1 MFLPIFPLAQTIAA
15 PPTQQQLIIQPEV
28 PVPENELD
36 LPPPPTTAPLNTVTV
51 PQQVRVLPGKLDNIP
66 VFNSNS
72 PEVVQTEGILL
83 STFPPEGKQLPS
95 AHLNFPFKGRF
106 DIFAHHIAK
115 AKNRQETRT
124 LFQGIIVRNPNSEPV
139 TLNVLQGA
147 TYLTRPDA
155 LFVDLPS
162 YLENR
167 FGTVFAGPGSRITSD
182 VLRGFRQAI
191 LPAAIEIP
199 ANESRMLM
207 NLPIPVGN
215 VTPSS
220 NGRSTLMR
228 MSSSNSVY
236 VASLAMFAPKSQG
249 GVEQD
254 PTLEQWENILNTKGL
269 AGPRDLAPTPRGEN
283 PVQKIYGRVAG
294 VAEGSQWQAKITDN
308 SRTDY
313 LTIPKRGESFS
324 YALSTTDTGTFGTGQ
339 VQSAKMLARY
349 PDTAYF
355 AHGNYGIQYNLT
367 FPLYNKSRESQSVS
381 IKMQTPIKANT
392 EAGGL
397 MFYDPPEN
405 RIFFRGT
412 VRVMFKD
419 DTGKTLTRYIHIVQR
434 RGQQGEPLV
443 NVNMKPGERRLVQV
457 DFLYPPDATPPQ
469 VLTVRSSN

>member
-1 MFLPIFPLAQTIAA
+1 
-15 PPTQQQLIIQPEV
+15 
-28 PVPENELD
+28 
-36 LPPPPTTAPLNTVTV
+36 
-51 PQQVRVLPGKLDNIP
+51 
-66 VFNSNS
+66 
-72 PEVVQTEGILL
+72 LL
-83 STFPPEGKQLPS
+83 STFGPEGKQVPS

-115 AKNRQETRT
+115 AKNRAETRT
-124 LFQGIIVRNPNSEPV
+124 LFQGIIVHNPNSEPV

-147 TYLTRPDA
+147 TYLTRPDG

-167 FGTVFAGPGSRITSD
+167 FGTVFAGPGSRSTSL
-182 VLRGFRQAI
+182 VMRGYRQAI

-199 ANESRMLM
+199 ANQSRMLM

-220 NGRSTLMR
+220 NCRSTLMR

-249 GVEQD
+249 GVEQY
-254 PTLEQWENILNTKGL
+254 PTLEEWENILHTKGL

-283 PVQKIYGRVAG
+283 RVQKIYGRVAG

-313 LTIPKRGESFS
+313 LTIPKPGESFS
-324 YALSTTDTGTFGTGQ
+324 YALITTDTGTFGTGQ
-339 VQSAKMLARY
+339 IQSAKMLARY
-349 PDTAYF
+349 PDTAYL

-367 FPLYNKSRESQSVS
+367 FPLYNKSRETQSVS

-412 VRVMFKD
+412 VRVMFND

-434 RGQQGEPLV
+434 RNRGNLW
-443 NVNMKPGERRLVQV
+443 
-457 DFLYPPDATPPQ
+457 
-469 VLTVRSSN
+469 

>member
-1 MFLPIFPLAQTIAA
+1 MFLPILPLAQAIPT
-15 PPTQQQLIIQPEV
+15 PQTQQVIIQREFPL
-28 PVPENELD
+28 PENELD
-36 LPPPPTTAPLNTVTV
+36 LPAPPTTAPLNTVTV
-51 PQQVRVLPGKLDNIP
+51 PQQVRVLPGQLDSIP

-83 STFPPEGKQLPS
+83 STFGPEGKQVPS

-115 AKNRQETRT
+115 ARNREETRT
-124 LFQGIIVRNPNSEPV
+124 LFQGIIVHNPNSEPV
-139 TLNVLQGA
+139 TLKVLQGA

-182 VLRGFRQAI
+182 VLRGYRQAI

-199 ANESRMLM
+199 ANQSRMLM

-236 VASLAMFAPKSQG
+236 VASLAMFAPTTQE
-249 GVEQD
+249 GVEQY

-269 AGPRDLAPTPRGEN
+269 AGPRDLAPTPKGEN
-283 PVQKIYGRVAG
+283 PEQKIYGRVAG

-313 LTIPKRGESFS
+313 LTIPKPGESFS

-339 VQSAKMLARY
+339 IQSAKMLARY
-349 PDTAYF
+349 PDTAYL

-392 EAGGL
+392 ESGGL

-412 VRVMFKD
+412 VRVIFKD

>member
-1 MFLPIFPLAQTIAA
+1 MFLPILPLAQAIPT
-15 PPTQQQLIIQPEV
+15 PPTQQVIIQREFSI
-28 PVPENELD
+28 PENELD
-36 LPPPPTTAPLNTVTV
+36 LPAPPTTGPLNTVTV
-51 PQQVRVLPGKLDNIP
+51 PQQVRVLPGQLDNIP

-83 STFPPEGKQLPS
+83 STFPPEGKQQPS
-95 AHLNFPFKGRF
+95 AHLNFAFKGRF

-115 AKNRQETRT
+115 AKNREDTRT

-139 TLNVLQGA
+139 TLKVLQGA

-182 VLRGFRQAI
+182 VLRGYRQAI

-199 ANESRMLM
+199 ANQSRMLM

-236 VASLAMFAPKSQG
+236 VASLAMFVPKSQG

-254 PTLEQWENILNTKGL
+254 PTLEQWENILNTKDL

-294 VAEGSQWQAKITDN
+294 VAEGSEWKARITDN
-308 SRTDY
+308 PRTDY
-313 LTIPKRGESFS
+313 LTVPKRGESFS

-392 EAGGL
+392 ESGGL

-412 VRVMFKD
+412 VRVMFND